1 MALSCYLLTYF
12 IAYSLIPPK
21 KGDVML
27 LAIVVLA
34 TVLAVLVF
42 LVYKFWK
49 QSIDCRSQLQRYS
62 GIADLDAA
70 ISAAKVQ
77 VEQTKQQAQQAALE
91 DKQRRELLDGQY
103 KQALTKYQELQHEV
117 SLLEEN
123 LDDISFGLYK
133 PHFAFQTSVEY
144 KNALLA
150 LRDKMKQLI
159 KGGGA
164 ASCPNNWTVN
174 GSRQEGAKMIR
185 QTTKV
190 ILRAFNGEC
199 DAAAAN
205 VSYNNVK
212 KMEERLAKSFEAINK
227 LGETMNLSI
236 TNAYLQL
243 RLDETHLINEYETKK
258 YEEKQEEHARRE
270 KMRDAEKAQR
280 EIEQAQQ
287 EAEAQEATYQKLLEK
302 ARQEA
307 AEATGTKLQEL
318 TTKVSEFSAKL
329 DEARQKKER
338 AIARAQL
345 TKSGF
350 VYVISNIGAFGEG
363 VVKIGMTRRMEPMER
378 IMELSGAAV
387 PFPFDLH
394 VMLYSDDAPAL
405 ECALHQLLDGRRLNL
420 VNTRKEFFQ
429 GVNLAEIKG
438 FVQERGLSAQFIEQ
452 AEAREYRETRVRRE
466 GQHASGDNKR
476 MLPKFADSPFAIAGT
491 A

>member
-1 MALSCYLLTYF
+1 
-12 IAYSLIPPK
+12 
-21 KGDVML
+21 
-27 LAIVVLA
+27 
-34 TVLAVLVF
+34 
-42 LVYKFWK
+42 
-49 QSIDCRSQLQRYS
+49 
-62 GIADLDAA
+62 
-70 ISAAKVQ
+70 
-77 VEQTKQQAQQAALE
+77 
-91 DKQRRELLDGQY
+91 
-103 KQALTKYQELQHEV
+103 
-117 SLLEEN
+117 
-123 LDDISFGLYK
+123 
-133 PHFAFQTSVEY
+133 
-144 KNALLA
+144 
-150 LRDKMKQLI
+150 
-159 KGGGA
+159 
-164 ASCPNNWTVN
+164 
-174 GSRQEGAKMIR
+174 MIR

-420 VNTRKEFFQ
+420 SEHQKRVLPGGQPGRNQ
-429 GVNLAEIKG
+429 
-438 FVQERGLSAQFIEQ
+438 
-452 AEAREYRETRVRRE
+452 RVRAGARP
-466 GQHASGDNKR
+466 KR
-476 MLPKFADSPFAIAGT
+476 PIYRAG
-491 A
+491 

>member
-1 MALSCYLLTYF
+1 
-12 IAYSLIPPK
+12 
-21 KGDVML
+21 ML
-27 LAIVVLA
+27 LATVVILVAVLA
-34 TVLAVLVF
+34 ILAF
-42 LVYKFWK
+42 LAHKFWK
-49 QSIDCRSQLQRYS
+49 ESIVCRSQLQRYS
-62 GIADLDAA
+62 GIADVEAAIDAA
-70 ISAAKVQ
+70 KAQ
-77 VEQTKQQAQQAALE
+77 VEETKQQAGRAAAD
-91 DKQRRELLDGQY
+91 DKQRRDLLDNQY
-103 KQALTKYQELQHEV
+103 NQALLKYQELQHEV

-133 PHFAFQTSVEY
+133 PHFTFQTSEEY

-150 LRDKMKQLI
+150 LREKMKQLI
-159 KGGGA
+159 KDGGA
-164 ASCPNNWTVN
+164 ACCPNNWTVN
-174 GSRQEGAKMIR
+174 NSRQEGARMIR

-190 ILRAFNGEC
+190 MLRAFNGEC

-212 KMEERLAKSFEAINK
+212 NMEERLLMSWNAINK
-227 LGETMNLSI
+227 LGETMHLSI
-236 TNAYLQL
+236 TEPYLRF
-243 RLDETHLINEYETKK
+243 RLDEIRLINEYETKK

-270 KMRDAEKAQR
+270 KLRDEEKAQR
-280 EIEQAQQ
+280 EIEHAQQ

-307 AEATGTKLQEL
+307 AEATGAKLQEL
-318 TTKVSEFSAKL
+318 TSKVSEFSAKL

-363 VVKIGMTRRMEPMER
+363 VVKIGMTRRMEPTER

-405 ECALHQLLDGRRLNL
+405 ECALHQLLDGSRLNL

-429 GVNLAEIKG
+429 GVNLAEIKA

-452 AEAREYRETRVRRE
+452 AEAREYRETLVRRE
-466 GQHASGDNKR
+466 GQHSTASKR
-476 MLPKFADSPFAIAGT
+476 MPPKFADSPFAVAGT